1 LSPIVAFSAAERNPQ
16 IADFPKVEMVLTYP
30 DAIGRD
36 GDETAG
42 IPCSRWQRSG
52 VAGGGAGAATLGEA
66 SPHCHVAD
74 VRRRTAA
81 SPYITAFSEG
91 VQELG
96 WIETR
101 DYDTVYRYSGGD
113 ATLIRAMSE
122 DLAHLGPS
130 VIVTGSTSAA
140 RALKAETSIIP
151 IVCSF
156 LVDPVDIGLA
166 ASVARPGGNVTGT
179 LYQVEDLQ
187 ANQVELILE
196 VIPGIAKVGTLAS
209 SSGVSSQPFQRDV
222 EPNIAARLKIT
233 TVPVSVAKPKD
244 LETAFDT
251 FARDNVQAVLAY
263 VDPLLFACRVQL
275 ADLALKRSVPL
286 MAGQR
291 ELVDAGG
298 LFSYGVNGVD
308 NFRRT
313 AAFADK
319 ILKGTQ
325 PGDIPIEFPT
335 KLEMVINLKTAKALG
350 LTIPP
355 TLLAR
360 ADEVIE

>member
-1 LSPIVAFSAAERNPQ
+1 
-16 IADFPKVEMVLTYP
+16 M
-30 DAIGRD
+30 
-36 GDETAG
+36 
-42 IPCSRWQRSG
+42 
-52 VAGGGAGAATLGEA
+52 
-66 SPHCHVAD
+66 
-74 VRRRTAA
+74 RRRTFIAGLASAAAWPLVARARQPSGRRPLIAMLLMSVDAAAA

-91 VQELG
+91 MQELG

-113 ATLIRAMSE
+113 ATLIRSMSG
-122 DLAHLGPS
+122 DLVHLGPS

-151 IVCSF
+151 IVCST
-156 LVDPVDIGLA
+156 PVELGLA
-166 ASVARPGGNVTGT
+166 AGLARPGGNVTGT

-187 ANQVELILE
+187 AKQVQLILE
-196 VIPGIAKVGTLAS
+196 VIPGIDKIVTLAS
-209 SSGVSSQPFQRDV
+209 SVGVSGRPFQRDV
-222 EPNIAARLKIT
+222 EPKIAARLKIAT
-233 TVPVSVAKPKD
+233 IPISVEKPKD
-244 LETAFDT
+244 LESAFDA
-251 FARDNVQAVLAY
+251 FARHKVQAVLAY
-263 VDPLLFACRVQL
+263 VDPLLFVYRNQL
-275 ADLALKRSVPL
+275 AELALKRRLPL
-286 MAGQR
+286 IAGQR
-291 ELVDAGG
+291 EFVDAGG
-298 LFSYGVNGVD
+298 LFSYGINLVD

-319 ILKGTQ
+319 ILKGTK

-350 LTIPP
+350 LNIPS